1 MLKCCTTIPSCAEYA
16 VPGHPDAPFRVL
28 RTAELLREKHPEWLA
43 DGGEPVAPAADAALL
58 LAHTPAHL
66 ARLRD
71 TEDGMFDPDTAALPG
86 MDAHARRGAGAA
98 LAVAGWALEGRRA
111 FSLMRPPGHHAT
123 ASEIMGFCYLNSIA
137 VAALHAREVRGVQRV
152 AVWDFDAHH
161 GNGTEAILLNRE
173 GLLYAS
179 VHQYPGYP
187 GTGTEHLGN
196 ARNYPVAPGTPA
208 SEHLR
213 ALEASWAD
221 VLAFKPGL
229 ILVSAGFDAYAGDP
243 LTDLRL
249 RPREFV
255 ALGQWMRA
263 APCPVGAILEGG
275 YSQELPVLVNA
286 FLEAWQAE

>member
-1 MLKCCTTIPSCAEYA
+1 MFIHYDPRCAKYA
-16 VPGHPDAPFRVL
+16 APGHPDAPFRVL
-28 RTAELLREKHPEWLA
+28 RTAELLREKHPGWFPSAGTTEQVSPA
-43 DGGEPVAPAADAALL
+43 DDAALL

-66 ARLRD
+66 ARLRGQ
-71 TEDGMFDPDTAALPG
+71 EEGMFDADTAALPG
-86 MDAHARRGAGAA
+86 MDAHARRGVGAA
-98 LAVAGWALEGRRA
+98 VAVAGLALDGEKA

-123 ASEIMGFCYLNSIA
+123 ADQIMGFCYLNSVA
-137 VAALHAREVRGVQRV
+137 VAALHTREIRGVGRV

-161 GNGTEAILLNRE
+161 GNGTEAILAGRE

-179 VHQYPGYP
+179 VHQSPGYP
-187 GTGTEHLGN
+187 GTGTEHIGN

-208 SEHLR
+208 AEHLR

-221 VLAFKPGL
+221 VLAFQPDL
-229 ILVSAGFDAYAGDP
+229 VLVSAGFDAYAGDP

-255 ALGQWMRA
+255 ALGQWLRE

-275 YSQELPVLVNA
+275 YSQELPVLINA
-286 FLEAWQAE
+286 LLEAWEGK